1 MFPRVHLRSSQPR
14 LTRAAKEE
22 SPEKRMRRIA
32 SQIFSSEYVNL
43 MQSQK
48 YKCRSNAEGGELVIC
63 DAAAVS
69 PGYHRAVRAGERNN
83 YCTKHMQTNEDN
95 IFITLTEHGFI
106 NTWKHVN

>member
-14 LTRAAKEE
+14 LTHAAKE

-32 SQIFSSEYVNL
+32 RQIFSSKYVNL
-43 MQSQK
+43 IQSQK

-69 PGYHRAVRAGERNN
+69 PGYHTAVVTGERKKLLYKTHAN
-83 YCTKHMQTNEDN
+83 K
-95 IFITLTEHGFI
+95 
-106 NTWKHVN
+106 